1 MFKLLSI
8 DIYFVIKIHSGFIYS
23 NGYESEARVLS
34 NKNEKNSLKR
44 GVTFVDYLL
53 KKKNLYW
60 LKEEENLLK
69 WFDHG
74 KRRVINE
81 QMRNGEFI
89 QIKGT
94 KKKVIED
101 KKQYNKSSN
110 KWQEN

>member
-53 KKKNLYW
+53 KKK
-60 LKEEENLLK
+60 KPLLIK
-69 WFDHG
+69 RGG
-74 KRRVINE
+74 KSV
-81 QMRNGEFI
+81 
-89 QIKGT
+89 
-94 KKKVIED
+94 KVV
-101 KKQYNKSSN
+101 
-110 KWQEN
+110 